1 MRLGIPLQVPW
12 GTQGA
17 SRVASGKS
25 SLHLICEREHGIALE
40 SQQGNQ
46 ASVRME
52 WAISRCFS
60 SCGKMVGFP
69 PFAMGTLGSL
79 YFVSGKSGILSSC
92 EGPLWIPLELVQG
105 TRASSQVE
113 AGNSVFSSSDLDLG
127 VPMEISLQSQ
137 SSCRVEA
144 QNSSSLSRC
153 KRVVRPPVELR

>member
-1 MRLGIPLQVPW
+1 MGSLKLQQGPE
-12 GTQGA
+12 GA
-17 SRVASGKS
+17 SHV
-25 SLHLICEREHGIALE
+25 
-40 SQQGNQ
+40 
-46 ASVRME
+46 
-52 WAISRCFS
+52 F
-60 SCGKMVGFP
+60 
-69 PFAMGTLGSL
+69 
-79 YFVSGKSGILSSC
+79 SGKSGILLNC

-137 SSCRVEA
+137 SSSRVEA